1 MAGAVDPG
9 RRHARLAELITEY
22 EVPGASLAFLH
33 EGEVHEFAAGVLN
46 VETGVETT
54 TDSLFQIGSVTKVW
68 TATQIM
74 LLVER
79 GELTLDTPVAEV
91 LPEFRVAD
99 PEVTKAVTVRHLLSH
114 TSGIDGDL
122 FLDTGR
128 GDDCIERYVEAC
140 AGLAQNH
147 PLGVTQSY
155 CNSGFIVAGRI
166 VERLTGKGW
175 DTALREQIVE
185 PLGLTHTWTLPEDVL
200 RFRGAMGHLDG
211 APAPAWGLMR
221 SCGPAGLICARPA
234 DVVAFARAHLGTG
247 LLADPRA
254 MWEPQVDIPNPHTL
268 GKQWGLGWILDEWQG
283 RRIISH
289 GGNTI
294 GQAAMLWVVPDTE
307 TVVCVLANGGHTA
320 AFQHALATEL
330 FDELIGLAVPPVL
343 RPPGRAVRDRR
354 RAVRRRVRAD
364 GQPDDADGPRRRA
377 LAVRRGHRSPRR
389 AAAAHGVR
397 SGAGGRRH
405 LRRPPGRRAAV
416 VVGRVLRTRRRLA
429 VHAPGRARHPQ
440 GRLRSRRAWEPAAA
454 FRRGGAAAGRCPVRE
469 GFDVRAF
476 PASPVAQAGGVIG
489 RAARMAI
496 DDLRE

>member
-1 MAGAVDPG
+1 MAGAMDLD
-9 RRHARLAELITEY
+9 RWHDRLAGLIAEY
-22 EVPGASLAFLH
+22 EVPGANLAFLH

-46 VETGVETT
+46 VDTGVEVT
-54 TDSLFQIGSVTKVW
+54 TDSLFQIGSVSKVW

-79 GELTLDTPVAEV
+79 GELTLETPVVQV

-99 PEVTKAVTVRHLLSH
+99 PEVTKTVTIRHLLSH
-114 TSGIDGDL
+114 TSGIDGD
-122 FLDTGR
+122 FFFDTGR
-128 GDDCIERYVEAC
+128 GDDCIEKYVEAC
-140 AGLAQNH
+140 ADLAQNH

-155 CNSGFIVAGRI
+155 CNAGFTIAGRV
-166 VERLTGKGW
+166 VERLTGKVW
-175 DTALREQIVE
+175 DAALREQIVE
-185 PLGLTHTWTLPEDVL
+185 PLGLTHTHTLPEDVL
-200 RFRGAMGHLDG
+200 RFRGAMGHMDG
-211 APAPAWGLMR
+211 APAPVWGLMR

-330 FDELIGLAVPPVL
+330 FDELLGLAVPPVL
-343 RPPGRAVRDRR
+343 GPPAEPFETDVERYAGVYERAGSRMTLTVRDGRLSLYAEATGALAGVKPPMEFDLVPVDDVTFVGR
-354 RAVRRRVRAD
+354 PEGEPQWLSAVFYELADGSPYVHLGVRAT
-364 GQPDDADGPRRRA
+364 PKIA
-377 LAVRRGHRSPRR
+377 
-389 AAAAHGVR
+389 
-397 SGAGGRRH
+397 
-405 LRRPPGRRAAV
+405 
-416 VVGRVLRTRRRLA
+416 
-429 VHAPGRARHPQ
+429 
-440 GRLRSRRAWEPAAA
+440 
-454 FRRGGAAAGRCPVRE
+454 
-469 GFDVRAF
+469 
-476 PASPVAQAGGVIG
+476 
-489 RAARMAI
+489 
-496 DDLRE
+496 

>member
-9 RRHARLAELITEY
+9 HWHARLAELITEY

-99 PEVTKAVTVRHLLSH
+99 PEVTKTVTVRHLLSH

-128 GDDCIERYVEAC
+128 GDDCIEKYVEAC
-140 AGLAQNH
+140 ADLAQNH
-147 PLGVTQSY
+147 PLGATQSY
-155 CNSGFIVAGRI
+155 CNSGFIIAGRV

-175 DTALREQIVE
+175 DAALREQIVE
-185 PLGLTHTWTLPEDVL
+185 PLGLTHTWTLPEDAL
-200 RFRGAMGHLDG
+200 RFRAAMGHVDG
-211 APAPAWGLMR
+211 APASVWGLMR

-247 LLADPRA
+247 LLADPQA

-294 GQAAMLWVVPDTE
+294 GQAAMLWAVPDTE
-307 TVVCVLANGGHTA
+307 TVVCVLANGGHSA

-330 FDELIGLAVPPVL
+330 FGELLGLAVPPVL
-343 RPPGRAVRDRR
+343 GPPAEPFETDVERYAGVYERAGNRMTLTVRDGRLSLYSEATGALAGLQPPMEFDLVPVDDVTFVGR
-354 RAVRRRVRAD
+354 PEGEPQWLSAVFYELPDGSPYIHLGVRAT
-364 GQPDDADGPRRRA
+364 PKIA
-377 LAVRRGHRSPRR
+377 
-389 AAAAHGVR
+389 
-397 SGAGGRRH
+397 
-405 LRRPPGRRAAV
+405 
-416 VVGRVLRTRRRLA
+416 
-429 VHAPGRARHPQ
+429 
-440 GRLRSRRAWEPAAA
+440 
-454 FRRGGAAAGRCPVRE
+454 
-469 GFDVRAF
+469 
-476 PASPVAQAGGVIG
+476 
-489 RAARMAI
+489 
-496 DDLRE
+496 

>member
-9 RRHARLAELITEY
+9 RWHARLAELITEY
-22 EVPGASLAFLH
+22 QVPGASLAFLH

-99 PEVTKAVTVRHLLSH
+99 PEVTKTVTIRHLLSH

-128 GDDCIERYVEAC
+128 GDDCIEKYVEAC
-140 AGLAQNH
+140 ADLAQNH
-147 PLGVTQSY
+147 PLGATQSY
-155 CNSGFIVAGRI
+155 CNSGFIIAGRV

-175 DTALREQIVE
+175 DAALREQIVE

-200 RFRGAMGHLDG
+200 RFRAAMGHVDG
-211 APAPAWGLMR
+211 APAPVWGLMR

-294 GQAAMLWVVPDTE
+294 GQAAMLWAVPDTE

-330 FDELIGLAVPPVL
+330 FDELLGLAVPPVL
-343 RPPGRAVRDRR
+343 GPPAEPFETDVERYAGVYERAGSRMTLTVRDGRLSLYGEATGALAELQPPMEFDLVPVDDVTFVGR
-354 RAVRRRVRAD
+354 MEGEPQWLSAVFYELADGSPYIHLGVRAT
-364 GQPDDADGPRRRA
+364 PKIA
-377 LAVRRGHRSPRR
+377 
-389 AAAAHGVR
+389 
-397 SGAGGRRH
+397 
-405 LRRPPGRRAAV
+405 
-416 VVGRVLRTRRRLA
+416 
-429 VHAPGRARHPQ
+429 
-440 GRLRSRRAWEPAAA
+440 
-454 FRRGGAAAGRCPVRE
+454 
-469 GFDVRAF
+469 
-476 PASPVAQAGGVIG
+476 
-489 RAARMAI
+489 
-496 DDLRE
+496 